1 MADMKIW
8 VAIAVAAIAL
18 GIWGIRLWPRST
30 PSENAL
36 RDTQGLEAVVLRLSA
51 ANGGSSVTCRLTN
64 HRSHTAAQVVFQVA
78 LQQTNGT
85 ILAVN
90 PLASAAAIM
99 PGETREISV
108 FVPTTNRLS
117 DVMARITVSLVHWQK

>member
-1 MADMKIW
+1 MKTW
-8 VAIAVAAIAL
+8 VAIAVAVVAL

-36 RDTQGLEAVVLRLSA
+36 RDIQGLEAVVLRLA
-51 ANGGSSVTCRLTN
+51 PTNGGSSVTCRLTN
-64 HRSHTAAQVVFQVA
+64 HRSHPAAQVVFQVA

-99 PGETREISV
+99 PGETRETSV

-117 DVMARITVSLVHWQK
+117 DVMARITVSLVRWQK

>member
-1 MADMKIW
+1 MKTW
-8 VAIAVAAIAL
+8 VAIAVAVVAL

-36 RDTQGLEAVVLRLSA
+36 RDIQGLEAVVLRLA
-51 ANGGSSVTCRLTN
+51 PTNGGSSVTCRLTN
-64 HRSHTAAQVVFQVA
+64 HRPHPAAQVVFQVA

-99 PGETREISV
+99 PGETRETSV

-117 DVMARITVSLVHWQK
+117 DVMARVTVSLVRWQK